1 MLGIN
6 KDDRIVTLE
15 FNEPYPTQYQVCQ
28 FCSNLDI
35 NNFSIERLLRILNVK
50 GDVEKYITDILVI
63 GGHACLCSEMWG
75 ISKYKAYKIR
85 NRAIVEIQLHWKEI
99 KEEFGL

>member
-1 MLGIN
+1 M
-6 KDDRIVTLE
+6 
-15 FNEPYPTQYQVCQ
+15 
-28 FCSNLDI
+28 
-35 NNFSIERLLRILNVK
+35 RILNVK
-50 GDVEKYITDILVI
+50 GDVEKYVTDILVI
-63 GGHACLCSEMWG
+63 GGHAWLCSEMWG

>member
-15 FNEPYPTQYQVCQ
+15 FNEPYPTSYQVCQ

-35 NNFSIERLLRILNVK
+35 NNFSIERLMRILNVK
-50 GDVEKYITDILVI
+50 GDVQKYVTDILVL
-63 GGHACLCSEMWG
+63 GGHAWLCSALWG

-85 NRAIVEIQLHWKEI
+85 NRAITEIQLHWAEI
-99 KEEFGL
+99 KEEYRL

>member
-1 MLGIN
+1 MFGIS

-15 FNEPYPTQYQVCQ
+15 FNEPYPTSHQVCK

-35 NNFSIERLLRILNVK
+35 NNFSIERLMRILNVK

-63 GGHACLCSEMWG
+63 GGNALLCSAMWG

>member
-6 KDDRIVTLE
+6 KEDRIVNLE
-15 FNEPYPTQYQVCQ
+15 FNEPYPTPYQVCQ

-35 NNFSIERLLRILNVK
+35 NNFSIERLMRILNVK
-50 GDVEKYITDILVI
+50 GEVEKYITDILVF
-63 GGHACLCSEMWG
+63 GGHAWLCSAMWR